1 MLLLERRVSL
11 KKRIVLKGRF
21 IGIVIASMCPYD
33 LLQHELAA
41 NNKEAYDLILFS
53 LGFLDSSG

>member
-11 KKRIVLKGRF
+11 KKSTVSKGRF
-21 IGIVIASMCPYD
+21 IVKVIASMCPQD
-33 LLQHELAA
+33 LWQHELAA
-41 NNKEAYDLILFS
+41 NKEAYDLILFV